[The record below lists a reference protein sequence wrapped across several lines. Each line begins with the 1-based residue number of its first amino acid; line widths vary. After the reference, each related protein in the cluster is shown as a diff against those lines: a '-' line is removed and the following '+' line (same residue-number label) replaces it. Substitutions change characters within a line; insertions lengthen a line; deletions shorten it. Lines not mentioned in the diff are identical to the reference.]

1 MNLAKA
7 MILQFIQYIGKGE
20 LEKELPS
27 DIKVESWCDKK
38 YAELTELQKHFI
50 MPLKVLFFGKRKAKK
65 ELKGKYD
72 VEISFLEGPITRMF
86 SYKNENSKKIVWIH
100 NDISKVFGSG
110 IKAKLKR
117 FIDKKIYSKYQDLIF
132 VSKDNK
138 EKFEKTY
145 PEIKSRKQVIYNYIN
160 SKKVLEKA
168 EEFVP
173 EEIKE
178 EKINLV
184 TVTRL
189 VKQKGIDRLIKVHS
203 KLIKQGLNHEI
214 FVIGDGP
221 EKENLKNQIKE
232 ENVENTFHLLGAKQ
246 NPYPYVKH
254 ANYFCLL
261 SYFEGY
267 GMVLEEAKI
276 LNKKIIITD
285 TAAREAV
292 NGYNK
297 AIILENEEV
306 KIYQGLEKIIKNELE
321 KNETIDK
328 NEKQEEFIY
337 NNSNIINEIQKLV
350 GE

>member
-20 LEKELPS
+20 LEKELSS

-38 YAELTELQKHFI
+38 YEELTELQKHVI

-132 VSKDNK
+132 VSNDNK

-145 PEIKSRKQVIYNYIN
+145 PEIKSKKQVIYNYIN

-189 VKQKGIDRLIKVHS
+189 VKQKGIDRLIKLHS

-221 EKENLKNQIKE
+221 EKENLENQIKE
-232 ENVENTFHLLGAKQ
+232 EKVENTFHLLGAKQ
-246 NPYPYVKH
+246 NPYPYMKK

-276 LNKKIIITD
+276 LNKEIIITD
-285 TAAREAV
+285 TAGREAV

-297 AIILENEEV
+297 AIILENEEE
-306 KIYQGLEKIIKNELE
+306 KIYQGLEKIIKSDLE

-328 NEKQEEFIY
+328 SEKQEEFIY

>member
-1 MNLAKA
+1 
-7 MILQFIQYIGKGE
+7 MILQFIQYIGKGD
-20 LEKELPS
+20 LEKELSPN
-27 DIKVESWCDKK
+27 IKVESWYDKK
-38 YAELTELQKHFI
+38 YTELTEFQKHFI

-110 IKAKLKR
+110 IKAKLKKVL
-117 FIDKKIYSKYQDLIF
+117 DKKIYSKYQDLIF
-132 VSKDNK
+132 VSRDNK

-221 EKENLKNQIKE
+221 EKENLKKQIKE

-321 KNETIDK
+321 KSETIDK

>member
-1 MNLAKA
+1 MS
-7 MILQFIQYIGKGE
+7 
-20 LEKELPS
+20 S

-38 YAELTELQKHFI
+38 YEELTELQKHVI

-132 VSKDNK
+132 VSNDNK

-145 PEIKSRKQVIYNYIN
+145 PEIKSKKQVIYNYIN

-189 VKQKGIDRLIKVHS
+189 VKQKGIDRLIKLHS

-221 EKENLKNQIKE
+221 EKENLENQIKE
-232 ENVENTFHLLGAKQ
+232 EKVENTFHLLGAKQ
-246 NPYPYVKH
+246 NPYPYMKK

-276 LNKKIIITD
+276 LNKEIIITD
-285 TAAREAV
+285 TAGREAV

-297 AIILENEEV
+297 AIILENEEE
-306 KIYQGLEKIIKNELE
+306 KIYQGLEKIIKSDLE

-328 NEKQEEFIY
+328 SEKQEEFIY

>member
-1 MNLAKA
+1 MAEIEMLDIESNTTPTSYLTK
-7 MILQFIQYIGKGE
+7 ILE
-20 LEKELPS
+20 
-27 DIKVESWCDKK
+27 
-38 YAELTELQKHFI
+38 
-50 MPLKVLFFGKRKAKK
+50 
-65 ELKGKYD
+65 
-72 VEISFLEGPITRMF
+72 F
-86 SYKNENSKKIVWIH
+86 SKQSTPENSIVFDFEVDANYCH
-100 NDISKVFGSG
+100 CKATRYDIDGSK
-110 IKAKLKR
+110 
-117 FIDKKIYSKYQDLIF
+117 Q
-132 VSKDNK
+132 
-138 EKFEKTY
+138 
-145 PEIKSRKQVIYNYIN
+145 
-160 SKKVLEKA
+160 
-168 EEFVP
+168 
-173 EEIKE
+173 EIKE

-221 EKENLKNQIKE
+221 EKENLENQIKE
-232 ENVENTFHLLGAKQ
+232 EKVENTFHLLGAKQ
-246 NPYPYVKH
+246 NPYPYMKK

-285 TAAREAV
+285 TAGREAV

-297 AIILENEEV
+297 AIILENEEE
-306 KIYQGLEKIIKNELE
+306 KIYQGLEKIIKSDLE

-328 NEKQEEFIY
+328 SEKQEEFIY

>member
-1 MNLAKA
+1 
-7 MILQFIQYIGKGE
+7 
-20 LEKELPS
+20 
-27 DIKVESWCDKK
+27 
-38 YAELTELQKHFI
+38 
-50 MPLKVLFFGKRKAKK
+50 
-65 ELKGKYD
+65 
-72 VEISFLEGPITRMF
+72 MF

-110 IKAKLKR
+110 IKAKLKKVL
-117 FIDKKIYSKYQDLIF
+117 DKKIYSKYQDLIF
-132 VSKDNK
+132 VSRDNK

-221 EKENLKNQIKE
+221 EKENLKKQIKE

-321 KNETIDK
+321 KSETIDK

>member
-1 MNLAKA
+1 M
-7 MILQFIQYIGKGE
+7 
-20 LEKELPS
+20 
-27 DIKVESWCDKK
+27 
-38 YAELTELQKHFI
+38 
-50 MPLKVLFFGKRKAKK
+50 
-65 ELKGKYD
+65 
-72 VEISFLEGPITRMF
+72 
-86 SYKNENSKKIVWIH
+86 
-100 NDISKVFGSG
+100 
-110 IKAKLKR
+110 
-117 FIDKKIYSKYQDLIF
+117 
-132 VSKDNK
+132 
-138 EKFEKTY
+138 
-145 PEIKSRKQVIYNYIN
+145 
-160 SKKVLEKA
+160 
-168 EEFVP
+168 
-173 EEIKE
+173 
-178 EKINLV
+178 V

>member
-1 MNLAKA
+1 
-7 MILQFIQYIGKGE
+7 MILQFIQYIGKGD
-20 LEKELPS
+20 LEKELSPN
-27 DIKVESWCDKK
+27 IKVESWCDKK
-38 YAELTELQKHFI
+38 YAELTEFQKHFI

-110 IKAKLKR
+110 IKAKIKKVL
-117 FIDKKIYSKYQDLIF
+117 DKKIYSKYQDLIF